1 MGVESEL
8 AARIVPKVMAVLT
21 LALDTPDISLEDRT
35 AACLVA
41 ERVMVAT
48 TVAILQEPPGPTSD

>member
-1 MGVESEL
+1 MDVESKL
-8 AARIVPKVMAVLT
+8 AARIVPKVMASLT

-48 TVAILQEPPGPTSD
+48 TVGILQERPSLAND

>member
-8 AARIVPKVMAVLT
+8 AARIVPKVMAALT

-48 TVAILQEPPGPTSD
+48 TVAILQEPPGPPND

>member
-8 AARIVPKVMAVLT
+8 AARIVPKVMAALT

-48 TVAILQEPPGPTSD
+48 TVAILQEPPGPTND

>member
-1 MGVESEL
+1 MGVEPDLANDIVRMVL
-8 AARIVPKVMAVLT
+8 AALN

-41 ERVMVAT
+41 ERVMIAT
-48 TVAILQEPPGPTSD
+48 AVGILQERPSRAND

>member
-1 MGVESEL
+1 MGLEPDL
-8 AARIVPKVMAVLT
+8 AWDIVKMVMASLK